1 MTILSFPRALS
12 TEGGVL
18 ARHGIGTSRVARRG
32 LGAERMRRHFVQAEI
47 PRRGFLDSILGGV
60 GGLVGG
66 VLGGGTSDAT
76 ASSATQ
82 AATTQATTQAV
93 VAASSAIVAPT
104 TATPVATTRSLTSA
118 QLETAQASSTLSLV
132 ISSSLGTRVLAKNTD
147 SSTTSGF
154 ASVPISSS
162 TFSTSTS
169 SQSSGTTTQSTLTPS
184 QSSVTTLAGGK
195 KSSLDGGEIAA
206 IVLAV
211 LAVIGLGIWL
221 FRRRASGTFGALYV
235 ESEEPPEVP
244 QAAAAD
250 PFVDSTP
257 PAVVPVGSDNVL
269 EIKVK
274 VEE

>member
-1 MTILSFPRALS
+1 M
-12 TEGGVL
+12 
-18 ARHGIGTSRVARRG
+18 
-32 LGAERMRRHFVQAEI
+32 
-47 PRRGFLDSILGGV
+47 
-60 GGLVGG
+60 
-66 VLGGGTSDAT
+66 
-76 ASSATQ
+76 
-82 AATTQATTQAV
+82 
-93 VAASSAIVAPT
+93 
-104 TATPVATTRSLTSA
+104 
-118 QLETAQASSTLSLV
+118 
-132 ISSSLGTRVLAKNTD
+132 
-147 SSTTSGF
+147 
-154 ASVPISSS
+154 PISSS

-221 FRRRASGTFGALYV
+221 FRRRASGEFFFRMIGWRSCPDFGLRGLGGTFGALYV